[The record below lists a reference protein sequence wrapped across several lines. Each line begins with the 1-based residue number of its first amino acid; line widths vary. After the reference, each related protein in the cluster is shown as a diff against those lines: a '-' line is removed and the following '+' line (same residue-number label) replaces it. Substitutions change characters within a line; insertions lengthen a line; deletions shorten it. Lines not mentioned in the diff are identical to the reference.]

1 MSIYDDEPDED
12 GGDVDGGVYTILFTD
27 GDGGDWEDQYT
38 YGVSLALLMMRKT
51 AKGCDAA
58 GEKRIGRC

>member
-12 GGDVDGGVYTILFTD
+12 GGDVDGGVHTILFTD

-38 YGVSLALLMMRKT
+38 YGGVPGKQPPPL
-51 AKGCDAA
+51 DPVW
-58 GEKRIGRC
+58 